1 MKTGERHCYFC
12 VGKINV
18 YADLSRSCRVRHGQ
32 FRSNAAEFKKYI
44 AEDVGMPHNR
54 KMTAVEARTVREF
67 ALFIRLAAQTNDLQ
81 ASIYQR
87 ALLEAQ
93 MDLTAA
99 LIDVVKPVI
108 DAAKPKYRTKQNRKR
123 R

>member
-1 MKTGERHCYFC
+1 
-12 VGKINV
+12 
-18 YADLSRSCRVRHGQ
+18 
-32 FRSNAAEFKKYI
+32 
-44 AEDVGMPHNR
+44 
-54 KMTAVEARTVREF
+54 
-67 ALFIRLAAQTNDLQ
+67 LAAQANDLQ

-99 LIDVVKPVI
+99 LID
-108 DAAKPKYRTKQNRKR
+108 AAKPKYRTKQKRKR

>member
-1 MKTGERHCYFC
+1 
-12 VGKINV
+12 
-18 YADLSRSCRVRHGQ
+18 
-32 FRSNAAEFKKYI
+32 
-44 AEDVGMPHNR
+44 MPHNR

-67 ALFIRLAAQTNDLQ
+67 ALFIRLAAQANDLQ

-99 LIDVVKPVI
+99 LIDVAKPVI
-108 DAAKPKYRTKQNRKR
+108 DAAKPKYRTKQKRKR